1 ILKKLMFNKKYE
13 KSACLEISRNYYDMK
28 EMNKAINYLE
38 KYLKLKPYD
47 IDVLTQLINYLIKNN
62 DKEKAIQYY
71 NQLLNENKTNLKED
85 KLSSCYLEKGKLEN
99 E

>member
-1 ILKKLMFNKKYE
+1 M
-13 KSACLEISRNYYDMK
+13 
-28 EMNKAINYLE
+28 
-38 KYLKLKPYD
+38 
-47 IDVLTQLINYLIKNN
+47 IKNN

-99 E
+99 ELERFEDAKNSFIKVTQYTNDPSIKKWGIGHIFETVENYKQAINM